1 MTTED
6 TSPKPIKIKKKRGR
20 KRKKNVSYD
29 DFKVD
34 NDSINTVG
42 DLIRLAK
49 DWDKFHLE
57 MSIKSKKRQRLCK
70 KAYDL
75 NTLCSIV
82 EHLEELDDMVGLE
95 EVKKTVVNQIL
106 FFIQAIFSHVTRYI
120 KIDNVYKIE
129 NTINTQSPGRCH
141 A

>member
-20 KRKKNVSYD
+20 KRKKDVNFD

-34 NDSINTVG
+34 VDNIHTVG
-42 DLIRLAK
+42 DLIKLAK
-49 DWDKFHLE
+49 DWDKFHKG

-75 NTLCSIV
+75 NTLYSIV
-82 EHLEELDDMVGLE
+82 EHLEELNDMIGLE
-95 EVKKTVVNQIL
+95 EVKKQL
-106 FFIQAIFSHVTRYI
+106 LI
-120 KIDNVYKIE
+120 K
-129 NTINTQSPGRCH
+129 
-141 A
+141 